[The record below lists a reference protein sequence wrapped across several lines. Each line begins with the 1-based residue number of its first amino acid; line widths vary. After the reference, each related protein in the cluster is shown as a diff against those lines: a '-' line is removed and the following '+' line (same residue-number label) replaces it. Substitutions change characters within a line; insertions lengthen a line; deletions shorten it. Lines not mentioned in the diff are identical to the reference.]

1 MAADPTYPKTFQIRR
16 DGNAAVPT
24 GKSLDIESGGAF
36 KVAGDDI
43 TAVLAALGTGSTLE
57 AILTALAGGDKAINV
72 KVVALAAVDTA
83 GGVFAWAPGFA
94 CVVGPLIIDR
104 TTKSTGACT
113 IDAGIAANVTT
124 LSDTLID
131 GVNAAATEAA
141 ESSIDN
147 KGTNGAAF
155 RKCGSTQAVTGS
167 VASGASAG
175 LVGFAYIPY
184 IKV

>member
-1 MAADPTYPKTFQIRR
+1 MSADPSYGPRFHVRR
-16 DGNAAVPT
+16 SGNAVVPT
-24 GKSLDIESGGAF
+24 GKSLDIESGGAL
-36 KVAGDDI
+36 KVAGDDV
-43 TAVLAALGTGSTLE
+43 TAVLATLGVGTTLDAILAALG
-57 AILTALAGGDKAINV
+57 AADRAINV
-72 KVVALAAVDTA
+72 KRVALAAVDTA

-104 TTKSTGACT
+104 TTASTGACT

-131 GVNAAATEAA
+131 GLNANATAAAA
-141 ESSIDN
+141 SSIDN

-155 RKCGSTQAVTGS
+155 RKCGASEAVTGS

-175 LVGFAYIPY
+175 IVGFAYIPY